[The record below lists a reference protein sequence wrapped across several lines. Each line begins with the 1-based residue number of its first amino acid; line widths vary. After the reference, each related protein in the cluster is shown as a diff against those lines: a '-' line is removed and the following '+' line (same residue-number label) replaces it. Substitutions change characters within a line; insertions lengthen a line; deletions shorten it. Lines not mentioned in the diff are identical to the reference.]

1 MGSADKMIKHLALPL
16 LFLSS
21 VFALRSFYRQQD
33 LLPSPCDV
41 ARAEDQYFEQ
51 VLDHFNPIDER
62 TWQQRFWENL
72 EHYAEGGPAF
82 IMIGGEAEAN
92 PKWMTYGQW
101 YKWAEENGAAMFELE
116 HRYYGQSQP
125 TEDMSTE
132 NMRYLSS
139 RQGLED
145 LGHFMTAMN
154 NKYNLTGSWITF
166 GGSYPGSLSAW
177 MSLRFPHLVAG
188 SVSSSGPL
196 FAKLDYFEYL
206 QVVADALDTTGPGC
220 NVAMTEA
227 LTAVE
232 NLVGD
237 EDKWEDL
244 STMFRLCGTL
254 DGSNILDVMSFME
267 LLIDN
272 LAAIVQ
278 YNGHY
283 EEDIFSICAIMTDE
297 SIGEPILRLAAV
309 NDVMLG
315 SDADTCLDHTYASFL
330 AQLTETSWSGEG
342 VGWRQWIWQTCTEF
356 GWYQTTNQESGV
368 YGHTLPLDF
377 FEQWCQDAFGAQ
389 FTHEMMEKSVA
400 ASNIEYGGYE
410 PSVNNVVF
418 VHGSIDPW
426 HAMGVLED
434 LHETAPSIYITG
446 TSRCAAMYEA
456 KESDPEELTAARIR
470 IGELVQGWVEH
481 ARK

>member
-1 MGSADKMIKHLALPL
+1 MG
-16 LFLSS
+16 
-21 VFALRSFYRQQD
+21 
-33 LLPSPCDV
+33 
-41 ARAEDQYFEQ
+41 
-51 VLDHFNPIDER
+51 VLDHFNAIDGR
-62 TWQQRFWENL
+62 TWDQRFWENM
-72 EHYAEGGPAF
+72 EHYAVGGPAF
-82 IMIGGEAEAN
+82 IMIGGEAEASPGWLN
-92 PKWMTYGQW
+92 YGQW
-101 YKWAEENGAAMFELE
+101 YKWAEENGAAMFLLE
-116 HRYYGQSQP
+116 HRYYGQSHP

-154 NKYNLTGSWITF
+154 SKHNLTGSWITF

-196 FAKLDYFEYL
+196 YAKLDYYEYL
-206 QVVADALDTTGPGC
+206 EVVADALDTTGPGC
-220 NVAMTEA
+220 NPAMTEA
-227 LTAVE
+227 LSAVE
-232 NLVGD
+232 TMVAD
-237 EDKWEDL
+237 QDTWQDI
-244 STMFRLCGTL
+244 STLFRLCDTL
-254 DGSNILDVMSFME
+254 DGSNPMDVMSFME

-272 LAAIVQ
+272 LAGIVQ

-297 SIGEPILRLAAV
+297 TIGDPIARLATV
-309 NDVMLG
+309 NDIMLG
-315 SDADTCLDHTYASFL
+315 SEEDACLDNTYASFL
-330 AQLTETSWSGEG
+330 AQLSDTTWSAGG

-377 FEQWCQDAFGAQ
+377 FEQWCQDAFGDM
-389 FTHEMMEKSVA
+389 FTHEMLEKSIA

-434 LHETAPSIYITG
+434 LHEGAPSIYITG
-446 TSRCAAMYEA
+446 TSHCADMYA
-456 KESDPEELTAARIR
+456 DAASDPEELTAARLR
-470 IGELVQGWVEH
+470 IGGLVKGWVEN